1 MVGVSKS
8 AKKRVVG
15 LNDRNCVVGQDH
27 PRAVLTDHD
36 VELLLALRD
45 EGFSY
50 GWLARKFEVTKA
62 HVGRIVRGD
71 ARAQVVVRWARR

>member
-27 PRAVLTDHD
+27 PRAVLTNHD
-36 VELLLALRD
+36 VDLMLELREQGYSL
-45 EGFSY
+45 S
-50 GWLARKFEVTKA
+50 WLAKKFEVSKA
-62 HVGRIVRGD
+62 CAQHVCSGYR
-71 ARAQVVVRWARR
+71 RAQVVVRWVRR

>member
-1 MVGVSKS
+1 MQQKSKP
-8 AKKRVVG
+8 RLIG
-15 LNDRNCVVGQDH
+15 LNERNCVVGQDH
-27 PRAVLTDHD
+27 PRAELTDRA

-50 GWLARKFEVTKA
+50 SWLARKFEVTKA

-71 ARAQVVVRWARR
+71 MRAQVVVRWVRR

>member
-1 MVGVSKS
+1 MAGVHKS
-8 AKKRVVG
+8 AKKRMVG

-50 GWLARKFEVTKA
+50 SWLARKFEVTKMHA
-62 HVGRIVRGD
+62 WRIVNGVQRGHV
-71 ARAQVVVRWARR
+71 ATRWVRR